1 MVINITQETV
11 HNLVFRAVS
20 NISEDVEEL
29 LISSYKQES
38 YPTAQSM
45 LSAMLENIHIAKM
58 EQRAIC
64 QSPGYPIIYIICG
77 NFELPANL
85 EEMICNEIIAAT
97 KAGYLRP
104 SIVHPLTRENS
115 GNNTGRG
122 MPNIEYIHIPNQP
135 YIDLYISFK
144 GCGAE
149 LGNAIKIFT
158 PAELGKN
165 LSGLKKFVL
174 DTAIKAG
181 GKPCPPYCVGIGIGG
196 QMDLC
201 ARLSRRA
208 ISIRRWDDHNPDP
221 LLDNLESELKEAI
234 NSLKLGAAGI
244 GGDTI
249 ALGVKI
255 AIAATHTAIAPVAI
269 NFHCWTAR
277 RSGLRLYPCGKTEI
291 IL

>member
-1 MVINITQETV
+1 MAFITQEII
-11 HNLVFRAVS
+11 HQLVYRAVS
-20 NISEDVEEL
+20 TVSEDVKTL
-29 LISSYKQES
+29 LASAYTKES
-38 YPTAQSM
+38 NPTAQSM
-45 LSAMLENIHIAKM
+45 LLAMLDNFQIAEK
-58 EQRAIC
+58 EHRAIC
-64 QSPGYPIIYIICG
+64 QSPGYPTVYVMFG
-77 NFELPANL
+77 NHASFENL
-85 EEMICNEIIAAT
+85 EKFLSNEIITAT

-104 SIVHPLTRENS
+104 SIVHPLTRTNS
-115 GNNTGRG
+115 GNNTGIG
-122 MPNIEYIHIPNQP
+122 MPNIEYIHIPDQP

-149 LGNAIKIFT
+149 LGNALKIFT
-158 PAELGKN
+158 PTQLGKN

-181 GKPCPPYCVGIGIGG
+181 GKPCPPYCIGIGIGG
-196 QMDLC
+196 QMDVC

-208 ISIRRWDDHNPDP
+208 VSIRRWDDHNPDP
-221 LLDNLESELKEAI
+221 QLDALEDELRENI
-234 NSLKLGAAGI
+234 NNLKLGAAGI

-277 RSGLRLYPCGKTEI
+277 RSGLRIYPDGQTELLI
-291 IL
+291 